1 MASEMGSLGI
11 SSGILTT
18 KLLNK
23 LQTAEESAMVA
34 PYTNKIEA
42 NSAKQKALTDLKTK
56 LLSFQTQVSSL
67 GDSTAFAKRSV
78 TASITSDSAAASLT
92 ASSGVSVQ
100 SLNVEVTQLAEK
112 DVFQSKGL
120 SSDTGRALDGV
131 ANLTGDKA
139 TFTLMQ
145 NGKTYSITVGKN
157 DTYADLVDKINNAT
171 DGNIQAK
178 LINTGEANNPYRLTL
193 SSKET
198 GDQNAITFIDGTID
212 SKGNVT
218 TDAGATGLFNNLGWT
233 LDKSSAATTKQ
244 GYKLDDA
251 NNEYHIKHSR
261 NAEFTLDGIKMVRQ
275 SNTVTDIGAGLTLTL
290 KKTGEISFDVK
301 QDTEALAKSMEEL
314 TTAYNDLMTSLEGY
328 TKYDTET
335 KVAGELQGVSEVTNI
350 RTQIVD
356 SLFQT
361 QSIEGT
367 ELDENGNSKKV
378 NVMVSLQDYGLTLGE
393 TGTLTFDQGKF
404 DEKVAKDVDFAEKFF
419 AGVSGFEEL
428 NYTSDR
434 SKMDQ
439 DITFATGDFKI
450 NFNGKTYDLS
460 KNQDGTAFELKG
472 ATPEERMQKLVEH
485 INSFKIEDLEIK
497 MQELNTT
504 NGTVY
509 TLNFKSD
516 NGSEFEISG
525 KDTQLE
531 KLGLKATKI
540 TPALEEGTG
549 VFADLK
555 TILNA
560 MTSTTSGKEGS
571 LTLLDQQLTADNK
584 ALTESKT
591 SAQERIN
598 ARYDTMAAKWV
609 EYEKIINKLQQQG
622 SQITNMINAMS
633 QNNN

>member
-1 MASEMGSLGI
+1 MAGELGSLGI
-11 SSGILTT
+11 SSGVLTT
-18 KLLNK
+18 ELLNK
-23 LQTAEESAMVA
+23 LKAAEESAMVS
-34 PYTNKIEA
+34 PYTKKIET

-78 TASITSDSAAASLT
+78 TPSVTGDSAAASLT
-92 ASSGVSVQ
+92 ANSGVSVQ
-100 SLNVEVTQLAEK
+100 NLNVNVTQIAEK
-112 DVFQSKGL
+112 DVFQSQGL
-120 SSDTGRALDGV
+120 KSDTDRALAGV

-145 NGKTYSITVGKN
+145 NGKSYQITLGKN

-198 GDQNAITFIDGTID
+198 GDKNAITFVDGTID
-212 SKGNVT
+212 AQGAVT
-218 TDAGATGLFNNLGWT
+218 TDAGAEGLFKNLGWT
-233 LDKSSAATTKQ
+233 LDKSTAATATT
-244 GYKLDDA
+244 GYALNDP
-251 NNEYHIKHSR
+251 NNEFHIKHSR

-290 KKTGEISFDVK
+290 KQKGEINFDVK
-301 QDTEALAKSMEEL
+301 QDTEALAKSMDEL
-314 TTAYNDLMTSLEGY
+314 ATAYNDLMTSLQSY

-335 KVAGELQGVSEVTNI
+335 QIAGELQGVSEVTSI

-367 ELDENGNSKKV
+367 EIDENGNEKKV
-378 NVMVSLQDYGLTLGE
+378 NVMVSMQDFGLTLSE
-393 TGTLTFDQGKF
+393 SGTLSFNQSTF
-404 DEKVAKDVDFAEKFF
+404 DEKVGKDVDFAEKFF

-428 NYTSDR
+428 NYTTTR
-434 SKMDQ
+434 TKMDQ

-450 NFNGKTYDLS
+450 NFNGQTYDLS
-460 KNQDGTAFELKG
+460 KNQDGSAFTLTG
-472 ATPEERMQKLVEH
+472 ATPEERMQNLVEH
-485 INSFKIEDLEIK
+485 INSFRIEDLEVK
-497 MQELNTT
+497 MQELNTQ
-504 NGTVY
+504 NGKEYV
-509 TLNFKSD
+509 LNFKSD
-516 NGSEFEISG
+516 NGSSFEISG
-525 KDTQLE
+525 KDTQL
-531 KLGLKATKI
+531 KLMGLEATKI
-540 TPALEEGTG
+540 TPKLEEGTG

-555 TILNA
+555 TVLTG

-571 LTLLDQQLTADNK
+571 LTLLDKQLTSDNK
-584 ALTESKT
+584 ALTASKE

-598 ARYDTMAAKWV
+598 ARYDTQAQKWM

-622 SQITNMINAMS
+622 TQITNMINAMS
-633 QNNN
+633 QNNS